1 MTHVFLPDKIGASKV
16 PTAISGSKYGESV
29 LRGNFLK
36 IKTLP
41 ANMGDRDAKYRN
53 VQSVLTDSDIHR
65 RLMNQQCLVMRKYSR
80 RDGFYFL
87 QLFYIQRG
95 IKAA

>member
-29 LRGNFLK
+29 LWGNFLK

-65 RLMNQQCLVMRKYSR
+65 RLMNQQCLVMRKCSR

-87 QLFYIQRG
+87 HLFYI
-95 IKAA
+95 

>member
-41 ANMGDRDAKYRN
+41 ANMGDRDAKYRA
-53 VQSVLTDSDIHR
+53 S
-65 RLMNQQCLVMRKYSR
+65 
-80 RDGFYFL
+80 
-87 QLFYIQRG
+87 
-95 IKAA
+95 